1 MAIKDKLSKDF
12 LEALEAVESIFFMLS
27 FVKHSFQ
34 EKDFTYYLE
43 FKKDTTIVE
52 LLFGPPEFQ
61 LEMIIYTTKGEFEL
75 KDLFEIPVI
84 RKWVNNNRY
93 IQLNDRNIK
102 DELVWFI
109 ELMKVSLA
117 EVE

>member
-1 MAIKDKLSKDF
+1 
-12 LEALEAVESIFFMLS
+12 
-27 FVKHSFQ
+27 
-34 EKDFTYYLE
+34 
-43 FKKDTTIVE
+43 
-52 LLFGPPEFQ
+52 
-61 LEMIIYTTKGEFEL
+61 MIIYTTKGEFEL